1 MGFGSGAWELVAGLG
16 KDEGTG
22 CESGELMEEFAREV
36 AHKLVGRCAAGP
48 AWVRMR
54 TSMENGLRKGGWI
67 IIKKDVAKSDR

>member
-48 AWVRMR
+48 A
-54 TSMENGLRKGGWI
+54 
-67 IIKKDVAKSDR
+67 